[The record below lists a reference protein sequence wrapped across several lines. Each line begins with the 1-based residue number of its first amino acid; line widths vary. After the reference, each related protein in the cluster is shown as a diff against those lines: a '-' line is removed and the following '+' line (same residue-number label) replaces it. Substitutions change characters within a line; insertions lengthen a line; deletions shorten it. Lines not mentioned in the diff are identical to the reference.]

1 MKIEKLAQGLTVYD
15 VGRQKMG
22 NTNMTT
28 VCVWRVFI
36 HSVDLEKK
44 TVKASWN
51 NNQVKEYPEYIW
63 SKWRLKEP
71 KLIKTGFG
79 HHPRSARFAARRA
92 RTIR

>member
-28 VCVWRVFI
+28 VCVWRVRI
-36 HSVDLEKK
+36 HSIDSEKEQV
-44 TVKASWN
+44 TASWN
-51 NNQVKEYPEYIW
+51 GNKPQVFFKNTW

-71 KLIKTGFG
+71 VLIQTSFG
-79 HHPRSARFAARRA
+79 HRLAKRGE
-92 RTIR
+92 T